1 MGVQPQRIAE
11 IEASR
16 LKSLVG
22 VTDQREIEAIN
33 IGKATEKL
41 AAHRTTERELAEL
54 QRQRQEKFEDTIE
67 NLEHQLKLA
76 QATSEE
82 ERERLRIEKELQE
95 LKEGGMSESQL
106 GQVGDL
112 MR

>member
-1 MGVQPQRIAE
+1 MKA
-11 IEASR
+11 
-16 LKSLVG
+16 LVG
-22 VTDQREIEAIN
+22 ITDQREVDAIN

-41 AAHRTTERELAEL
+41 AAHHNTERELGEL

-82 ERERLRIEKELQE
+82 ERERLRIERVARTKRRW
-95 LKEGGMSESQL
+95 
-106 GQVGDL
+106 V
-112 MR
+112 RITT